1 MLFVMPP
8 VVIHQ
13 RKSAGDETERER
25 RGKGKHGKEEH
36 LNAVTPK
43 PVEAMNFVTAEFC
56 TPAFA
61 TSTQKLP
68 IDLDEQAGRCE
79 SAEL

>member
-1 MLFVMPP
+1 MPP
-8 VVIHQ
+8 IVIHQ
-13 RKSAGDETERER
+13 RKSAGDETARER
-25 RGKGKHGKEEH
+25 RGKG
-36 LNAVTPK
+36 NAAKKNIWNEVTPK